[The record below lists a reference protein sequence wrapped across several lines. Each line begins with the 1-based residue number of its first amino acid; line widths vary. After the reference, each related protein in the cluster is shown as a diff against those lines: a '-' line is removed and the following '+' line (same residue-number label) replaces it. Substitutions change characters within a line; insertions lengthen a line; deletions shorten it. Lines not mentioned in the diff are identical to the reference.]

1 MREMTLFLLDVAL
14 RVLDIMSSLDLISFF
29 IG

>member
-1 MREMTLFLLDVAL
+1 MKDVIVLLLDVVV
-14 RVLDIMSSLDLISFF
+14 RVLDIMSALDLISFF

>member
-14 RVLDIMSSLDLISFF
+14 RVLDIMSNLDLISFF